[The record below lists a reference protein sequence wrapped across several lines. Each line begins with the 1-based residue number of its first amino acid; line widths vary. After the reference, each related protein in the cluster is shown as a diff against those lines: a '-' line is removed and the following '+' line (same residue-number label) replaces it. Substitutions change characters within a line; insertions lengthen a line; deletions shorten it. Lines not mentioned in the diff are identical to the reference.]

1 MVYEVK
7 LALICYMTI
16 NAAMDSALTYSA
28 SWLLSYTYFTSRR
41 KFESFVPTTAPGSK
55 KKIHQPME
63 NQKPFYRLKW
73 QHHKKMLK
81 QINVLLNQPC
91 CAIRDLCNTY
101 CNTCIHF
108 ENMQGSL
115 HFWIGRNYKPHIIKI
130 HKSRI
135 RTHKRVHYVLT
146 ERYFDDGV
154 VKIPQGLTL
163 SYFVVKLKKKSY
175 NT

>member
-1 MVYEVK
+1 MNQNCPLELYNGIGLQEIIVMVYEVK

-55 KKIHQPME
+55 KKIHQPIE

-73 QHHKKMLK
+73 QHHKKILK

-91 CAIRDLCNTY
+91 CAIRDLFN
-101 CNTCIHF
+101 I
-108 ENMQGSL
+108 L
-115 HFWIGRNYKPHIIKI
+115 IIVFILKI
-130 HKSRI
+130 CK
-135 RTHKRVHYVLT
+135 
-146 ERYFDDGV
+146 V
-154 VKIPQGLTL
+154 VYI
-163 SYFVVKLKKKSY
+163 SE
-175 NT
+175 